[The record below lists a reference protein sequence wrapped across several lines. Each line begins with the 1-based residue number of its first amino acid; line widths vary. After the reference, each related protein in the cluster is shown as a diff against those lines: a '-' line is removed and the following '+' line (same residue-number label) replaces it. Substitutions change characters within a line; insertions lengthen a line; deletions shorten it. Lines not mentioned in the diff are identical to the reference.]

1 MSETKQLNV
10 EIPADLHRKTKAEAA
25 FDGKTLERF
34 IVDLLTEKL
43 ENKGERSFRGALGR
57 PGELMAA

>member
-1 MSETKQLNV
+1 MTETKQLNV

-34 IVDLLTEKL
+34 VIDLLMEKL
-43 ENKGERSFRGALGR
+43 ESKGEKSFRGALGQ
-57 PGELMAA
+57 PGELITA